1 MEPEFTTKAVQ
12 DHRGFRP
19 MPKAYYRSI
28 AELDLEIEPYR
39 VELRYSKHEAC
50 SGTESEP
57 R

>member
-1 MEPEFTTKAVQ
+1 MEPEFITKAVQ
-12 DHRGFRP
+12 DRHGFRP

-39 VELRYSKHEAC
+39 VELRCSKHEAC